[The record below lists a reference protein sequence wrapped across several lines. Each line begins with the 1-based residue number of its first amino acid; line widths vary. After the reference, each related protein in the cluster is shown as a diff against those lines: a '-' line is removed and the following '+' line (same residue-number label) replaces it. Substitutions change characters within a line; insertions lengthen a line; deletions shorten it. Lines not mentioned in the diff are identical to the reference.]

1 MKINKEHINKVFS
14 ANERVYEMIINE
26 GLRLTQIDAS
36 KFIYRANN
44 AEILDYTELAR
55 ELVNCEPDQYTKE
68 YCILDDQSQSL

>member
-26 GLRLTQIDAS
+26 GLGLTQIDAS

-55 ELVNCEPDQYTKE
+55 ELVNCEPG
-68 YCILDDQSQSL
+68 